1 MALIDWVAW
10 MNLTNREADIIF
22 AIMRELSGEFSH
34 DEVRTRVGKQ
44 LLDLLD
50 ADYFA
55 SYVWNDAQG
64 KFVSGVQ
71 LNMSDSNLAQ
81 YDEYYQFHDPITHK
95 LQRRHKATP
104 VSEIMAHEKLKDTDS
119 PYALI
124 TIEIQDNRKDF
135 FIFLSDYSYT
145 SILQNETAEDSSPQI
160 AEAEETYS
168 ELVILADEITTVWS
182 MAKSLNYDDLSIY
195 QVMWSIFENNR
206 DAFIDD
212 NINLIRNDMD
222 ILVPELQS
230 IREIDKSYAK
240 FSIREMIDT
249 NTFETQ
255 QMLTLVAP
263 EPEAIIQEE
272 IEVIQEEKIGNFD
285 IQNQERTTLDP
296 QAIIESQTRII
307 EIERNEE
314 TEILNEEINSGVNIL
329 QLLIVSLVSLAVGFL
344 IAIFLIRRNL
354 VNAKSESKTDDAL
367 SSMPKGLSI
376 KNDPFIQ
383 QFDLAITLYEMK
395 DYEKAKTL
403 LDEIIDK
410 AKNQKLIQQAVDLRS
425 KI

>member
-1 MALIDWVAW
+1 MKIKKISFFLFF
-10 MNLTNREADIIF
+10 IIF
-22 AIMRELSGEFSH
+22 SSLLS
-34 DEVRTRVGKQ
+34 
-44 LLDLLD
+44 
-50 ADYFA
+50 
-55 SYVWNDAQG
+55 
-64 KFVSGVQ
+64 
-71 LNMSDSNLAQ
+71 
-81 YDEYYQFHDPITHK
+81 
-95 LQRRHKATP
+95 
-104 VSEIMAHEKLKDTDS
+104 SEITYLSSKTFQDENAIQIIISINSTEEIDKSDISIFEYQTSSSIKDSLFNLSLSRVNISEYNLSFEKLKDTDT
-119 PYALI
+119 PYALF
-124 TIEIQDNRKDF
+124 TIEIKDNRKDF
-135 FIFLSDYSYT
+135 FIFLSDDSYT
-145 SILQNETAEDSSPQI
+145 SILQNETVEVSSPQI
-160 AEAEETYS
+160 IEEEKPS
-168 ELVILADEITTVWS
+168 NEIVILADEISTVWS
-182 MAKSLNYDDLSIY
+182 MAESLNYDDLSIY

-206 DAFIDD
+206 GAFIDD

-222 ILVPELQS
+222 ILIPELQS

-263 EPEAIIQEE
+263 EPEAIIEQE
-272 IEVIQEEKIGNFD
+272 IEVTQEEKTQNFD
-285 IQNQERTTLDP
+285 IQNQEQTTLDP
-296 QAIIESQTRII
+296 QAIIESQKRII

-314 TEILNEEINSGVNIL
+314 IEISNGEINSGVNIL

-344 IAIFLIRRNL
+344 IAIFLIKRNL
-354 VNAKSESKTDDAL
+354 VTAKNESKPDDAL

-395 DYEKAKTL
+395 DYEKAKIL

>member
-1 MALIDWVAW
+1 MKIKKISFFLFF
-10 MNLTNREADIIF
+10 IIF
-22 AIMRELSGEFSH
+22 SSLLS
-34 DEVRTRVGKQ
+34 
-44 LLDLLD
+44 
-50 ADYFA
+50 
-55 SYVWNDAQG
+55 
-64 KFVSGVQ
+64 
-71 LNMSDSNLAQ
+71 
-81 YDEYYQFHDPITHK
+81 
-95 LQRRHKATP
+95 
-104 VSEIMAHEKLKDTDS
+104 SEITYLSSKTFQDENAIQIIISINSTEEIDKSDISIFEYQTSSSIKGSLFNLSLSRVNISEYNLSFEKLKDTDT
-119 PYALI
+119 PYALF
-124 TIEIQDNRKDF
+124 TIEIKDNRKDF
-135 FIFLSDYSYT
+135 FIFLSDDSYT
-145 SILQNETAEDSSPQI
+145 SILQNETVEVSSPQI
-160 AEAEETYS
+160 IEEEKPS
-168 ELVILADEITTVWS
+168 KEIVILADEISTVWS
-182 MAKSLNYDDLSIY
+182 MAESLNYNDLSIY

-206 DAFIDD
+206 GAFIDD

-222 ILVPELQS
+222 ILIPELQS
-230 IREIDKSYAK
+230 IKEIDKSYAK

-263 EPEAIIQEE
+263 EPEAIIEQE
-272 IEVIQEEKIGNFD
+272 IEVTQEEKTQNFD
-285 IQNQERTTLDP
+285 IQNQEQTTLDP

-314 TEILNEEINSGVNIL
+314 IEISNGEINSGVNIL
-329 QLLIVSLVSLAVGFL
+329 RLLIVSLVSLAVGFL
-344 IAIFLIRRNL
+344 IAIFLIKRNL
-354 VNAKSESKTDDAL
+354 VTAKNESKPDDAL

-395 DYEKAKTL
+395 DYEKAKIL

>member
-1 MALIDWVAW
+1 MKVKKISFFLFF
-10 MNLTNREADIIF
+10 IIF
-22 AIMRELSGEFSH
+22 SSLLS
-34 DEVRTRVGKQ
+34 
-44 LLDLLD
+44 
-50 ADYFA
+50 
-55 SYVWNDAQG
+55 
-64 KFVSGVQ
+64 
-71 LNMSDSNLAQ
+71 
-81 YDEYYQFHDPITHK
+81 
-95 LQRRHKATP
+95 
-104 VSEIMAHEKLKDTDS
+104 SEITYLSSNTFQDENAVKIVISINSTEKIDKSDISIFEYQTSSSIKDSLFNLSLSRKNISEYNLSFEKLKDTNS
-119 PYALI
+119 PYALF
-124 TIEIQDNRKDF
+124 TIEIKDNRKDF
-135 FIFLSDYSYT
+135 FIFLSDDSYT
-145 SILQNETAEDSSPQI
+145 SIVQNETMEVPSPQI
-160 AEAEETYS
+160 IEEEEPSS
-168 ELVILADEITTVWS
+168 ELVIFADEITTVWS
-182 MAKSLNYDDLSIY
+182 MAESLNYDDLSIY

-222 ILVPELQS
+222 ILVPELQT

-255 QMLTLVAP
+255 QMLTLVTP
-263 EPEAIIQEE
+263 ETKVIIEQE
-272 IEVIQEEKIGNFD
+272 IEVIQEKKIQNFD
-285 IQNQERTTLDP
+285 IQNQEKTTLDP

-314 TEILNEEINSGVNIL
+314 IEISNGEINSGANIL

-344 IAIFLIRRNL
+344 IAIFLIKRNS
-354 VNAKSESKTDDAL
+354 VTAKNESKSDDAL
-367 SSMPKGLSI
+367 SSIPKGLSI

-395 DYEKAKTL
+395 DHEKAKIL

>member
-1 MALIDWVAW
+1 MKIKKISFFLFF
-10 MNLTNREADIIF
+10 IIF
-22 AIMRELSGEFSH
+22 SSLLS
-34 DEVRTRVGKQ
+34 
-44 LLDLLD
+44 
-50 ADYFA
+50 
-55 SYVWNDAQG
+55 
-64 KFVSGVQ
+64 
-71 LNMSDSNLAQ
+71 
-81 YDEYYQFHDPITHK
+81 
-95 LQRRHKATP
+95 
-104 VSEIMAHEKLKDTDS
+104 SEITYLSSKTFQDENAIQIVISINSTEEIDKSDISIFEYQTSSSIKDSLFNLSLSRVNISEYNLSFEKLKDTDT
-119 PYALI
+119 PYALF
-124 TIEIQDNRKDF
+124 TIEIKDNRKDF
-135 FIFLSDYSYT
+135 FIFLSDDSYT
-145 SILQNETAEDSSPQI
+145 SILQNETVEVSSPQI
-160 AEAEETYS
+160 IEEEKPS
-168 ELVILADEITTVWS
+168 NEIVILADEISTVWS
-182 MAKSLNYDDLSIY
+182 MAESLNYDDLSIY

-206 DAFIDD
+206 GAFIDD

-222 ILVPELQS
+222 ILIPELQS

-263 EPEAIIQEE
+263 EPEAIIEQE
-272 IEVIQEEKIGNFD
+272 IEVTQEEKTQNFD
-285 IQNQERTTLDP
+285 IQNQEQTTLDP

-314 TEILNEEINSGVNIL
+314 IEISNGEINSGVNIL

-344 IAIFLIRRNL
+344 IAIFLIKRNL
-354 VNAKSESKTDDAL
+354 VTAKNETKPDDAL

-395 DYEKAKTL
+395 DYEKAKIL

>member
-1 MALIDWVAW
+1 MKIKKISFFLFF
-10 MNLTNREADIIF
+10 IIF
-22 AIMRELSGEFSH
+22 SSLLS
-34 DEVRTRVGKQ
+34 
-44 LLDLLD
+44 
-50 ADYFA
+50 
-55 SYVWNDAQG
+55 
-64 KFVSGVQ
+64 
-71 LNMSDSNLAQ
+71 
-81 YDEYYQFHDPITHK
+81 
-95 LQRRHKATP
+95 
-104 VSEIMAHEKLKDTDS
+104 SEITYLSSKTFQDENAIQIVISINSTEEIDKSDISIFEYQTSSSIKDSLFNLSLSRENISEYNLSFEKIKDTDS
-119 PYALI
+119 PYALF
-124 TIEIQDNRKDF
+124 TIEIKDNRKDF
-135 FIFLSDYSYT
+135 FIFLSDDSYT
-145 SILQNETAEDSSPQI
+145 SILQNETVEVSSPQI
-160 AEAEETYS
+160 IEEEKPS
-168 ELVILADEITTVWS
+168 NEIVILADEITTVWS
-182 MAKSLNYDDLSIY
+182 MAESLNYDDLSIY

-206 DAFIDD
+206 GAFIDD

-222 ILVPELQS
+222 ILIPELQS

-263 EPEAIIQEE
+263 EPEAIIEQE
-272 IEVIQEEKIGNFD
+272 IEVTQEEKTQNFD
-285 IQNQERTTLDP
+285 IQNQEQTTLDP

-314 TEILNEEINSGVNIL
+314 IEISNGEINSGVNIL

-344 IAIFLIRRNL
+344 IAIFLIKRNL
-354 VNAKSESKTDDAL
+354 VTAKNESKPDDAL

-395 DYEKAKTL
+395 DYEKAKIL

>member
-1 MALIDWVAW
+1 MKIKKISFFLFF
-10 MNLTNREADIIF
+10 IIF
-22 AIMRELSGEFSH
+22 SSLLS
-34 DEVRTRVGKQ
+34 
-44 LLDLLD
+44 
-50 ADYFA
+50 
-55 SYVWNDAQG
+55 
-64 KFVSGVQ
+64 
-71 LNMSDSNLAQ
+71 
-81 YDEYYQFHDPITHK
+81 
-95 LQRRHKATP
+95 
-104 VSEIMAHEKLKDTDS
+104 SEITYISSKTFQDENAVKIVISINSSEEIDKSDISIFEYQTSSSIKDSLFNLSLSKENSSEYNLSFEKLKDTDS
-119 PYALI
+119 PYALF

-135 FIFLSDYSYT
+135 FIFLSDDSYT

-160 AEAEETYS
+160 NEAEETYS

-182 MAKSLNYDDLSIY
+182 MAESLNYDDLSIY

-222 ILVPELQS
+222 ILVPKLQS

-272 IEVIQEEKIGNFD
+272 IEVIQEEKIENFD
-285 IQNQERTTLDP
+285 IQNQERTTPDP

>member
-1 MALIDWVAW
+1 MKIKKISFFLFF
-10 MNLTNREADIIF
+10 IIF
-22 AIMRELSGEFSH
+22 SSLLS
-34 DEVRTRVGKQ
+34 
-44 LLDLLD
+44 
-50 ADYFA
+50 
-55 SYVWNDAQG
+55 
-64 KFVSGVQ
+64 
-71 LNMSDSNLAQ
+71 
-81 YDEYYQFHDPITHK
+81 
-95 LQRRHKATP
+95 
-104 VSEIMAHEKLKDTDS
+104 SEITYLSSKTFQDENAIQIIISINSTEEIDKSDIGIFEYQTSSSIKDSLFNLSISRLNISEYNLSFEKLKDTDS
-119 PYALI
+119 PYALF
-124 TIEIQDNRKDF
+124 TIEIKDNRKDF
-135 FIFLSDYSYT
+135 FIFLSDDSYT
-145 SILQNETAEDSSPQI
+145 SILQNETVEVSSPQI
-160 AEAEETYS
+160 IEEEKPS
-168 ELVILADEITTVWS
+168 NEIVILADEITTVWS
-182 MAKSLNYDDLSIY
+182 MAESLNYDDLSIY

-206 DAFIDD
+206 GAFIDD

-222 ILVPELQS
+222 ILIPELQS

-263 EPEAIIQEE
+263 EPEAIIEQE
-272 IEVIQEEKIGNFD
+272 IEVTQEEKTQNFD
-285 IQNQERTTLDP
+285 IQNQEQTTLDP

-344 IAIFLIRRNL
+344 IAIFLIKRNL
-354 VNAKSESKTDDAL
+354 VTAKNESKPDDAL

-395 DYEKAKTL
+395 DYEKAKIL

>member
-1 MALIDWVAW
+1 MKIKKISFFLFF
-10 MNLTNREADIIF
+10 IIF
-22 AIMRELSGEFSH
+22 SSLLS
-34 DEVRTRVGKQ
+34 
-44 LLDLLD
+44 
-50 ADYFA
+50 
-55 SYVWNDAQG
+55 
-64 KFVSGVQ
+64 
-71 LNMSDSNLAQ
+71 
-81 YDEYYQFHDPITHK
+81 
-95 LQRRHKATP
+95 
-104 VSEIMAHEKLKDTDS
+104 SEITYLSSKTFQDENAIQIIISINSTEEIDKSDISIFEYQTSSSIKDSLFNLSLRRVNISEYNLSFEKLKDIDS
-119 PYALI
+119 PYALF
-124 TIEIQDNRKDF
+124 TIEIKDNRKDF
-135 FIFLSDYSYT
+135 FIFLSDDSYT
-145 SILQNETAEDSSPQI
+145 SILQNETVEVSSPQI
-160 AEAEETYS
+160 IEEEKPS
-168 ELVILADEITTVWS
+168 NEIVILADEITTVWS
-182 MAKSLNYDDLSIY
+182 MAESLNYDDLSIY

-206 DAFIDD
+206 GAFIDD

-222 ILVPELQS
+222 ILIPELQS

-263 EPEAIIQEE
+263 EPEAIIEQE
-272 IEVIQEEKIGNFD
+272 IEVTQEEKTQNFD
-285 IQNQERTTLDP
+285 IQNQEQTTLDP

-314 TEILNEEINSGVNIL
+314 IEISNGEINSGVNIL
-329 QLLIVSLVSLAVGFL
+329 QLFIVSLVSLAVGFL
-344 IAIFLIRRNL
+344 IAIFLIKRNL
-354 VNAKSESKTDDAL
+354 VTAKNESKPDDAL

-395 DYEKAKTL
+395 DYEKAKIL

>member
-1 MALIDWVAW
+1 MKIKKISFFLFF
-10 MNLTNREADIIF
+10 IIF
-22 AIMRELSGEFSH
+22 SSLLS
-34 DEVRTRVGKQ
+34 
-44 LLDLLD
+44 
-50 ADYFA
+50 
-55 SYVWNDAQG
+55 
-64 KFVSGVQ
+64 
-71 LNMSDSNLAQ
+71 
-81 YDEYYQFHDPITHK
+81 
-95 LQRRHKATP
+95 
-104 VSEIMAHEKLKDTDS
+104 SEITYLSSKTFQDENAIQIIISINSTEEIDKSDISIFEYQTSSSIKDSLFNLNLRRVNISEYNLSFEKLKDTDT
-119 PYALI
+119 PYALF
-124 TIEIQDNRKDF
+124 TIEIKDNRKDF
-135 FIFLSDYSYT
+135 FIFLSDDSYT
-145 SILQNETAEDSSPQI
+145 SILQNETVEVSSPQI
-160 AEAEETYS
+160 IEEEKPS
-168 ELVILADEITTVWS
+168 NEIVILADEITTVWS
-182 MAKSLNYDDLSIY
+182 MAESLNYDDLSIY

-206 DAFIDD
+206 GAFIDD

-222 ILVPELQS
+222 ILIPELQS

-263 EPEAIIQEE
+263 EPEAIIEQE
-272 IEVIQEEKIGNFD
+272 IEVTQEEKTQNFD
-285 IQNQERTTLDP
+285 IQNQEQTTIDP

-314 TEILNEEINSGVNIL
+314 IEISNGEINSGVNIL
-329 QLLIVSLVSLAVGFL
+329 QLFIVSLVSLAVGFV
-344 IAIFLIRRNL
+344 IAIFLIKRNL
-354 VNAKSESKTDDAL
+354 VTAKNESKPDDAL

-395 DYEKAKTL
+395 DYEKAKIL

>member
-1 MALIDWVAW
+1 MKIKKISFFLFF
-10 MNLTNREADIIF
+10 IIF
-22 AIMRELSGEFSH
+22 SSLLS
-34 DEVRTRVGKQ
+34 
-44 LLDLLD
+44 
-50 ADYFA
+50 
-55 SYVWNDAQG
+55 
-64 KFVSGVQ
+64 
-71 LNMSDSNLAQ
+71 
-81 YDEYYQFHDPITHK
+81 
-95 LQRRHKATP
+95 
-104 VSEIMAHEKLKDTDS
+104 SEITYLSSKTFQDENAIQIVISINSTEEIDKSDISIFEYQTSSSIKDSLFNLSLSKENISEYNLSFEKLKDTDS
-119 PYALI
+119 PYALF
-124 TIEIQDNRKDF
+124 TIEIQDSRKDF
-135 FIFLSDYSYT
+135 FIFLSDDSYT

-160 AEAEETYS
+160 TEAEETYS

-222 ILVPELQS
+222 ILIPKFQS

-263 EPEAIIQEE
+263 EPEAIIEQE
-272 IEVIQEEKIGNFD
+272 IEVTQEEKTQNFD
-285 IQNQERTTLDP
+285 IQNQEQTTLDP

-314 TEILNEEINSGVNIL
+314 IEISNEEINSGVNIL
-329 QLLIVSLVSLAVGFL
+329 QLLIVSLVSLAAGFL
-344 IAIFLIRRNL
+344 IAIFLIRKNS
-354 VNAKSESKTDDAL
+354 VTPKSESQTDDAL

-395 DYEKAKTL
+395 DHEKAKIL

>member
-1 MALIDWVAW
+1 MKIKKISFFLFF
-10 MNLTNREADIIF
+10 IIF
-22 AIMRELSGEFSH
+22 SSLLS
-34 DEVRTRVGKQ
+34 
-44 LLDLLD
+44 
-50 ADYFA
+50 
-55 SYVWNDAQG
+55 
-64 KFVSGVQ
+64 
-71 LNMSDSNLAQ
+71 
-81 YDEYYQFHDPITHK
+81 
-95 LQRRHKATP
+95 
-104 VSEIMAHEKLKDTDS
+104 SEITYLSSKTFQDENAIQIIISINSTEEIDKSDISIFEYQTSSSIKDSLFNLSLSRVNISEYNLSFEKLKDTDT
-119 PYALI
+119 PYALF
-124 TIEIQDNRKDF
+124 TIEIKDNKKDF
-135 FIFLSDYSYT
+135 FIFLSDDSYT
-145 SILQNETAEDSSPQI
+145 SILQNETVEVSSPQI
-160 AEAEETYS
+160 IDEEKPS
-168 ELVILADEITTVWS
+168 NEIVILADEITTVWS
-182 MAKSLNYDDLSIY
+182 MAESLNYDDLSIY

-206 DAFIDD
+206 GAFIDD

-222 ILVPELQS
+222 ILIPELQS

-240 FSIREMIDT
+240 FSIMEMIDT

-263 EPEAIIQEE
+263 EPEAIIEQE
-272 IEVIQEEKIGNFD
+272 IEVTQEEKTQNFD
-285 IQNQERTTLDP
+285 IQNQEQTTLDP

-314 TEILNEEINSGVNIL
+314 IEISNGEINSGVNIL

-344 IAIFLIRRNL
+344 IAIFLIKRNL
-354 VNAKSESKTDDAL
+354 VTAKNESKPDEAL

-395 DYEKAKTL
+395 DYEKAKIL

>member
-1 MALIDWVAW
+1 MKIKKISTFLFF
-10 MNLTNREADIIF
+10 IIF
-22 AIMRELSGEFSH
+22 SSLLS
-34 DEVRTRVGKQ
+34 
-44 LLDLLD
+44 
-50 ADYFA
+50 
-55 SYVWNDAQG
+55 
-64 KFVSGVQ
+64 
-71 LNMSDSNLAQ
+71 
-81 YDEYYQFHDPITHK
+81 
-95 LQRRHKATP
+95 
-104 VSEIMAHEKLKDTDS
+104 SEITYLSSKTFQDENAIQIVISINSTEELDKSDISIFEYQTSSSIKDSLFNLSLSRENISEYNLSFEKIKDTDS
-119 PYALI
+119 PYALF
-124 TIEIQDNRKDF
+124 TIEIKDNRKDF
-135 FIFLSDYSYT
+135 FIFLSDDSYT
-145 SILQNETAEDSSPQI
+145 SILQNETTEILSPQI
-160 AEAEETYS
+160 IEEEETYS

-182 MAKSLNYDDLSIY
+182 MAESLNYDDLSIY

-263 EPEAIIQEE
+263 EPEAIVEEE
-272 IEVIQEEKIGNFD
+272 IEVIQEEKIQNFD
-285 IQNQERTTLDP
+285 IQNQEQTTLDP

-344 IAIFLIRRNL
+344 IAIFLIRKNS

>member
-1 MALIDWVAW
+1 MKIKKISFFLFF
-10 MNLTNREADIIF
+10 IIF
-22 AIMRELSGEFSH
+22 SSILS
-34 DEVRTRVGKQ
+34 
-44 LLDLLD
+44 
-50 ADYFA
+50 
-55 SYVWNDAQG
+55 
-64 KFVSGVQ
+64 
-71 LNMSDSNLAQ
+71 
-81 YDEYYQFHDPITHK
+81 
-95 LQRRHKATP
+95 
-104 VSEIMAHEKLKDTDS
+104 SEITYISSKTFQDENAVQIVISINSTEEIDKSDISIFEYQTSSSIKDSLFNLSLSKENISEYNLSFEKLKDTDS
-119 PYALI
+119 PYALF

-135 FIFLSDYSYT
+135 FIFLSDDSYT
-145 SILQNETAEDSSPQI
+145 SILQNETAEGSSPQI
-160 AEAEETYS
+160 TEAEETYS

-272 IEVIQEEKIGNFD
+272 IEVIQEEKIENFD
-285 IQNQERTTLDP
+285 IQNQEQTTLDP

-410 AKNQKLIQQAVDLRS
+410 AKNQKLIQQAIDLRS

>member
-1 MALIDWVAW
+1 MKIKKISFFLFF
-10 MNLTNREADIIF
+10 IIF
-22 AIMRELSGEFSH
+22 SSLLS
-34 DEVRTRVGKQ
+34 
-44 LLDLLD
+44 
-50 ADYFA
+50 
-55 SYVWNDAQG
+55 
-64 KFVSGVQ
+64 
-71 LNMSDSNLAQ
+71 
-81 YDEYYQFHDPITHK
+81 
-95 LQRRHKATP
+95 
-104 VSEIMAHEKLKDTDS
+104 SEITYLSSKTFQDENAIQIVISIKSTEEIDKSDISIFEYQTSSSIKDSLFNLSLSRVNISEYNLSFEKLKDTDT
-119 PYALI
+119 PYALF
-124 TIEIQDNRKDF
+124 TIEIKDNRKDF
-135 FIFLSDYSYT
+135 FIFLSDDSYT
-145 SILQNETAEDSSPQI
+145 SILQNETVEVSSPQI
-160 AEAEETYS
+160 IEEEKPS
-168 ELVILADEITTVWS
+168 NEIVILADEITTVWS
-182 MAKSLNYDDLSIY
+182 MAESLNYDDLSIY

-206 DAFIDD
+206 GAFIDD

-222 ILVPELQS
+222 ILIPELQS

-263 EPEAIIQEE
+263 EPEAIIEQE
-272 IEVIQEEKIGNFD
+272 IEVTQEEKTQNFD
-285 IQNQERTTLDP
+285 IQNQEQTTLDP

-314 TEILNEEINSGVNIL
+314 IEISNGEINSGVNIL

-344 IAIFLIRRNL
+344 IAIFLIKRNL
-354 VNAKSESKTDDAL
+354 VTAKNESKSDDAL

-395 DYEKAKTL
+395 DYEKAKIL

>member
-1 MALIDWVAW
+1 MKIKKISFFLFF
-10 MNLTNREADIIF
+10 IIF
-22 AIMRELSGEFSH
+22 SSLLS
-34 DEVRTRVGKQ
+34 
-44 LLDLLD
+44 
-50 ADYFA
+50 
-55 SYVWNDAQG
+55 
-64 KFVSGVQ
+64 
-71 LNMSDSNLAQ
+71 
-81 YDEYYQFHDPITHK
+81 
-95 LQRRHKATP
+95 
-104 VSEIMAHEKLKDTDS
+104 SEITYLSSKTFQDENAIQIVISINSTEEIDKSDISIFEYQTSSSIKDSLFNLSLSRVNISEYNLSFEKLKDTDT
-119 PYALI
+119 PYALF
-124 TIEIQDNRKDF
+124 TIEIKDNRKDF
-135 FIFLSDYSYT
+135 FIFLSDDSYT
-145 SILQNETAEDSSPQI
+145 SILQNETVGVSSPQI
-160 AEAEETYS
+160 IEEEKPS
-168 ELVILADEITTVWS
+168 NEIVILADEITTVWS
-182 MAKSLNYDDLSIY
+182 MAESLNYDDLSIY

-206 DAFIDD
+206 GAFIDD

-222 ILVPELQS
+222 ILIPELQS

-263 EPEAIIQEE
+263 EPEAIIEQE
-272 IEVIQEEKIGNFD
+272 IEVTQEEKTQNFD
-285 IQNQERTTLDP
+285 IQNQEQTTLDP

-314 TEILNEEINSGVNIL
+314 IEISNGEINSGVNIL

-344 IAIFLIRRNL
+344 IAIFLIKRNL
-354 VNAKSESKTDDAL
+354 VTAKNESKPDDAL

-395 DYEKAKTL
+395 DYEKAKIL

>member
-1 MALIDWVAW
+1 MKIKKISLFLFFI
-10 MNLTNREADIIF
+10 TFSSI
-22 AIMRELSGEFSH
+22 LS
-34 DEVRTRVGKQ
+34 
-44 LLDLLD
+44 
-50 ADYFA
+50 
-55 SYVWNDAQG
+55 
-64 KFVSGVQ
+64 
-71 LNMSDSNLAQ
+71 
-81 YDEYYQFHDPITHK
+81 
-95 LQRRHKATP
+95 
-104 VSEIMAHEKLKDTDS
+104 SEITYISSKTFQDENAVQIVISINSSEEIDKSDISIFEYQTSSSIKDSLFNLSLSKENISEYNLSFEKLKDANS
-119 PYALI
+119 PYALF

-135 FIFLSDYSYT
+135 FIFLSDDSYT

-160 AEAEETYS
+160 IEVEESSS

-222 ILVPELQS
+222 ILVPEFQS
-230 IREIDKSYAK
+230 IRQIDKSYAK

-263 EPEAIIQEE
+263 EPEAIIEEE
-272 IEVIQEEKIGNFD
+272 IEVIQEEKIQNFD
-285 IQNQERTTLDP
+285 IQNQEQTTLDP

-314 TEILNEEINSGVNIL
+314 TEISNEEINSGLNIL

-344 IAIFLIRRNL
+344 IAIFLIRSNL
-354 VNAKSESKTDDAL
+354 VNAKNESKIDDAL
-367 SSMPKGLSI
+367 SSMPRGLSI

>member
-1 MALIDWVAW
+1 MKIKKISFFLFF
-10 MNLTNREADIIF
+10 IIF
-22 AIMRELSGEFSH
+22 SSLLS
-34 DEVRTRVGKQ
+34 
-44 LLDLLD
+44 
-50 ADYFA
+50 
-55 SYVWNDAQG
+55 
-64 KFVSGVQ
+64 
-71 LNMSDSNLAQ
+71 
-81 YDEYYQFHDPITHK
+81 
-95 LQRRHKATP
+95 
-104 VSEIMAHEKLKDTDS
+104 SEITYLSSKTFQDENAIKIIISINSTEEIDKSDISIFEYQTSSSIKDSLFNLNLSRVNISEYNLSFEKLKDTDT
-119 PYALI
+119 PYALF
-124 TIEIQDNRKDF
+124 TIEIKDNRKDF
-135 FIFLSDYSYT
+135 FIFLSDDSYT
-145 SILQNETAEDSSPQI
+145 SILQNETVEVSSPQI
-160 AEAEETYS
+160 IEEEKPS
-168 ELVILADEITTVWS
+168 KEIVILADEITTVWS
-182 MAKSLNYDDLSIY
+182 MAESLNYNDLSIY

-206 DAFIDD
+206 GAFIDD

-222 ILVPELQS
+222 ILIPELQS
-230 IREIDKSYAK
+230 IKEIDKSYAK

-263 EPEAIIQEE
+263 EPEAIIEQE
-272 IEVIQEEKIGNFD
+272 IEVTQEEKTQNFD
-285 IQNQERTTLDP
+285 IQNQEQTTLDP

-314 TEILNEEINSGVNIL
+314 IEISNGEINSGVNIL

-344 IAIFLIRRNL
+344 IAIFLIKRNL
-354 VNAKSESKTDDAL
+354 VTAKNESKPDDAL

-395 DYEKAKTL
+395 DYEKAKIL

>member
-1 MALIDWVAW
+1 MKIKK
-10 MNLTNREADIIF
+10 IIF
-22 AIMRELSGEFSH
+22 FLFFITFSSILS
-34 DEVRTRVGKQ
+34 
-44 LLDLLD
+44 
-50 ADYFA
+50 
-55 SYVWNDAQG
+55 
-64 KFVSGVQ
+64 
-71 LNMSDSNLAQ
+71 
-81 YDEYYQFHDPITHK
+81 
-95 LQRRHKATP
+95 
-104 VSEIMAHEKLKDTDS
+104 SEITYISSKTFQDENTVQIVISINSTEEIDKSDISIFEYQTSSSIKDSLFNLSLSKENISEYNLSFEKLKDTDS
-119 PYALI
+119 PYALF
-124 TIEIQDNRKDF
+124 TIEIKDNRKDF
-135 FIFLSDYSYT
+135 FIFLSDDSYT
-145 SILQNETAEDSSPQI
+145 SILQNETVEVSNPQI
-160 AEAEETYS
+160 IEEEKPS
-168 ELVILADEITTVWS
+168 NEIVILADEITTVWS
-182 MAKSLNYDDLSIY
+182 MAESLNYDDLSIY

-206 DAFIDD
+206 GAFIDD

-222 ILVPELQS
+222 ILIPELQS

-263 EPEAIIQEE
+263 EPEAIIEQE
-272 IEVIQEEKIGNFD
+272 IEVTQEEKTQNFD
-285 IQNQERTTLDP
+285 IQNQEQTTLDP

-314 TEILNEEINSGVNIL
+314 IEISNGEINSGVNIL

-344 IAIFLIRRNL
+344 IAIFLIKRNL
-354 VNAKSESKTDDAL
+354 VTAKNESKPDDAL

-395 DYEKAKTL
+395 DYEKAKIL

>member
-1 MALIDWVAW
+1 MKIKKISFFLFF
-10 MNLTNREADIIF
+10 IIF
-22 AIMRELSGEFSH
+22 SSLLS
-34 DEVRTRVGKQ
+34 
-44 LLDLLD
+44 
-50 ADYFA
+50 
-55 SYVWNDAQG
+55 
-64 KFVSGVQ
+64 
-71 LNMSDSNLAQ
+71 
-81 YDEYYQFHDPITHK
+81 
-95 LQRRHKATP
+95 
-104 VSEIMAHEKLKDTDS
+104 SEITYLSSKTFQDENAIQIIISINSTEEIDKSDISIFEYQTSSSIKDSLFNLSLSRVNISEYNLSFEKLKDTDS
-119 PYALI
+119 PYALF
-124 TIEIQDNRKDF
+124 TIEIKDNRKDF
-135 FIFLSDYSYT
+135 FIFLSDDSYT
-145 SILQNETAEDSSPQI
+145 SILQNETVEVSSPQI
-160 AEAEETYS
+160 IEEEKPS
-168 ELVILADEITTVWS
+168 NEIVILADEITTVWS
-182 MAKSLNYDDLSIY
+182 MAESLNYNDLSIY

-206 DAFIDD
+206 GAFIDD

-222 ILVPELQS
+222 ILIPELQS

-263 EPEAIIQEE
+263 EPEAIIEQE
-272 IEVIQEEKIGNFD
+272 IEVTQEEKTQNFD
-285 IQNQERTTLDP
+285 IQNQEQTTLDP

-314 TEILNEEINSGVNIL
+314 IEISNGEINSGVNIL

-344 IAIFLIRRNL
+344 IAIFLIKRNL
-354 VNAKSESKTDDAL
+354 VTAKNESKPDDAL

-395 DYEKAKTL
+395 DYEKAKIL

>member
-1 MALIDWVAW
+1 MKIKKISFFLFFI
-10 MNLTNREADIIF
+10 TFSSI
-22 AIMRELSGEFSH
+22 LS
-34 DEVRTRVGKQ
+34 
-44 LLDLLD
+44 
-50 ADYFA
+50 
-55 SYVWNDAQG
+55 
-64 KFVSGVQ
+64 
-71 LNMSDSNLAQ
+71 
-81 YDEYYQFHDPITHK
+81 
-95 LQRRHKATP
+95 
-104 VSEIMAHEKLKDTDS
+104 SEITYISSKTFQDENAVQIVISINSSEEIDKSDISIFEYQTSSSIKDSLFNLSLSKENISEYNLSFEKLKDTDS
-119 PYALI
+119 PYALF

-135 FIFLSDYSYT
+135 FIFLSDDSYT
-145 SILQNETAEDSSPQI
+145 SILQNETAEGSSPQI

-285 IQNQERTTLDP
+285 IQNQGRTTLDP

>member
-1 MALIDWVAW
+1 MKIKKISTFLFF
-10 MNLTNREADIIF
+10 IIF
-22 AIMRELSGEFSH
+22 SSLLS
-34 DEVRTRVGKQ
+34 
-44 LLDLLD
+44 
-50 ADYFA
+50 
-55 SYVWNDAQG
+55 
-64 KFVSGVQ
+64 
-71 LNMSDSNLAQ
+71 
-81 YDEYYQFHDPITHK
+81 
-95 LQRRHKATP
+95 
-104 VSEIMAHEKLKDTDS
+104 SEITYLSSKTFQDENEIQIVISINSTEELDKSDISIFEYQTSSSIKDSLFNLSLSRENISEYNLSFEKIKDTDS
-119 PYALI
+119 PYVLF
-124 TIEIQDNRKDF
+124 TIEIKDNRKDF
-135 FIFLSDYSYT
+135 FIFLSDDSYT
-145 SILQNETAEDSSPQI
+145 SILQNETTEILSPKI
-160 AEAEETYS
+160 IEEEETYS

-182 MAKSLNYDDLSIY
+182 MAESLNYDDLSIY

-206 DAFIDD
+206 NAFIDD

-230 IREIDKSYAK
+230 IREIDKSFAK

-263 EPEAIIQEE
+263 ESEAIVEEE
-272 IEVIQEEKIGNFD
+272 IEVIEGEKIQNFD
-285 IQNQERTTLDP
+285 IQNQEQTTLDP

-329 QLLIVSLVSLAVGFL
+329 QLLIVSLVSLAIGFL
-344 IAIFLIRRNL
+344 IAFFLIRKNS
-354 VNAKSESKTDDAL
+354 VIAKSEFKTEDAL
-367 SSMPKGLSI
+367 LSMPKGLSI

>member
-1 MALIDWVAW
+1 MKVKKISFFLFF
-10 MNLTNREADIIF
+10 IIF
-22 AIMRELSGEFSH
+22 SSLLS
-34 DEVRTRVGKQ
+34 
-44 LLDLLD
+44 
-50 ADYFA
+50 
-55 SYVWNDAQG
+55 
-64 KFVSGVQ
+64 
-71 LNMSDSNLAQ
+71 
-81 YDEYYQFHDPITHK
+81 
-95 LQRRHKATP
+95 
-104 VSEIMAHEKLKDTDS
+104 SEISYLSSKTFQDENAIQIIISINSTEEIDKSDISIFEYQTSSSIKDSLFNLNLSRVNISEYNLSFEKLKDTDT
-119 PYALI
+119 PYALF
-124 TIEIQDNRKDF
+124 TIEIKDNRKDF
-135 FIFLSDYSYT
+135 FIFLSDDSYT
-145 SILQNETAEDSSPQI
+145 SIVQNETLEVSSPQI
-160 AEAEETYS
+160 IEEEKPS
-168 ELVILADEITTVWS
+168 NEIVILADEITTVWS
-182 MAKSLNYDDLSIY
+182 MAESLNYDDLSIY

-206 DAFIDD
+206 GAFIDD

-222 ILVPELQS
+222 ILIPELQS

-263 EPEAIIQEE
+263 EPEAIIEQE
-272 IEVIQEEKIGNFD
+272 IEVTQEEKTQNFD
-285 IQNQERTTLDP
+285 IQNQEQTTLDP

-314 TEILNEEINSGVNIL
+314 IEISNGEINSGVNIL

-344 IAIFLIRRNL
+344 IAIFLIKRNL
-354 VNAKSESKTDDAL
+354 VTAKNESKPDDAL

-395 DYEKAKTL
+395 DYEKAKIL

>member
-1 MALIDWVAW
+1 MKIKKISFFLFFI
-10 MNLTNREADIIF
+10 TFSSI
-22 AIMRELSGEFSH
+22 LS
-34 DEVRTRVGKQ
+34 
-44 LLDLLD
+44 
-50 ADYFA
+50 
-55 SYVWNDAQG
+55 
-64 KFVSGVQ
+64 
-71 LNMSDSNLAQ
+71 
-81 YDEYYQFHDPITHK
+81 
-95 LQRRHKATP
+95 
-104 VSEIMAHEKLKDTDS
+104 SEITYISSKTFQDENAVQIVISINSSEEIDKSDISIFEYQTSSSIKDSLFNLSLSKENISEYNLSFEKLKDTDS
-119 PYALI
+119 PYALF

-135 FIFLSDYSYT
+135 FIFLSDDSYT

-160 AEAEETYS
+160 TEAEETYS

-263 EPEAIIQEE
+263 EPEAIVQEE
-272 IEVIQEEKIGNFD
+272 IEEIQEEKIQNFD
-285 IQNQERTTLDP
+285 IQNQEQTTLDP

-410 AKNQKLIQQAVDLRS
+410 AKNQKLIQQAIDLRS

>member
-1 MALIDWVAW
+1 MKIKKISFFLFF
-10 MNLTNREADIIF
+10 IIF
-22 AIMRELSGEFSH
+22 SSLLS
-34 DEVRTRVGKQ
+34 
-44 LLDLLD
+44 
-50 ADYFA
+50 
-55 SYVWNDAQG
+55 
-64 KFVSGVQ
+64 
-71 LNMSDSNLAQ
+71 
-81 YDEYYQFHDPITHK
+81 
-95 LQRRHKATP
+95 
-104 VSEIMAHEKLKDTDS
+104 SEITYLSSKTFQDENAIQIIISINSTEEIDKSDISIFEYQTSSSIKDSLFNLNLRRVNISEYNLSFEKLKDTDT
-119 PYALI
+119 PYALF
-124 TIEIQDNRKDF
+124 TIEIKDNRKDF
-135 FIFLSDYSYT
+135 FIFLSDDSYT
-145 SILQNETAEDSSPQI
+145 SILQNETVEVSSPQI
-160 AEAEETYS
+160 IEEEKPS
-168 ELVILADEITTVWS
+168 NEIVILADEITTVWS
-182 MAKSLNYDDLSIY
+182 MAESLNYDDLSIY

-206 DAFIDD
+206 GAFIDD

-222 ILVPELQS
+222 ILIPELQS

-263 EPEAIIQEE
+263 EPEAIIEQE
-272 IEVIQEEKIGNFD
+272 IEVTQEEKTQNFD
-285 IQNQERTTLDP
+285 IQNQEQTTLDP

-314 TEILNEEINSGVNIL
+314 IEISNGEINSGVNIF
-329 QLLIVSLVSLAVGFL
+329 QLFIVSLVSLAVGFL
-344 IAIFLIRRNL
+344 IAIFLIKRNL
-354 VNAKSESKTDDAL
+354 VTAKNESKPDDAL

-395 DYEKAKTL
+395 DYEKAKIL

>member
-1 MALIDWVAW
+1 MKIKKISFFLFF
-10 MNLTNREADIIF
+10 IIF
-22 AIMRELSGEFSH
+22 SSLLS
-34 DEVRTRVGKQ
+34 
-44 LLDLLD
+44 
-50 ADYFA
+50 
-55 SYVWNDAQG
+55 
-64 KFVSGVQ
+64 
-71 LNMSDSNLAQ
+71 
-81 YDEYYQFHDPITHK
+81 
-95 LQRRHKATP
+95 
-104 VSEIMAHEKLKDTDS
+104 SEITYLSSKTFQDENAIQIIISINSTEEIDKSDISIFEYQTSSSIKDSLFNLSLSRVNISEYNLSFEKLKDTDT
-119 PYALI
+119 PYALF
-124 TIEIQDNRKDF
+124 TIEIKDNRKDF
-135 FIFLSDYSYT
+135 FIFLSDDSYT
-145 SILQNETAEDSSPQI
+145 SILQNETVEVSSPQI
-160 AEAEETYS
+160 IEEEKPS
-168 ELVILADEITTVWS
+168 NEIVILADEITTVWS
-182 MAKSLNYDDLSIY
+182 MAESLNYDDLSIY

-206 DAFIDD
+206 GAFIDD

-222 ILVPELQS
+222 ILIPELQS

-263 EPEAIIQEE
+263 EPEAIIEQE
-272 IEVIQEEKIGNFD
+272 IEVTQEEKTQNFD
-285 IQNQERTTLDP
+285 IQNQEQTTLDP

-314 TEILNEEINSGVNIL
+314 IEISNGEINSGVNIL
-329 QLLIVSLVSLAVGFL
+329 QLFIVSLVSLAVGFL
-344 IAIFLIRRNL
+344 IAIFLIKRNL
-354 VNAKSESKTDDAL
+354 VTAKNESKPDDAL

-395 DYEKAKTL
+395 DYEKAKIL

>member
-1 MALIDWVAW
+1 MKIKKISFFLFF
-10 MNLTNREADIIF
+10 IIF
-22 AIMRELSGEFSH
+22 SSLLS
-34 DEVRTRVGKQ
+34 
-44 LLDLLD
+44 
-50 ADYFA
+50 
-55 SYVWNDAQG
+55 
-64 KFVSGVQ
+64 
-71 LNMSDSNLAQ
+71 
-81 YDEYYQFHDPITHK
+81 
-95 LQRRHKATP
+95 
-104 VSEIMAHEKLKDTDS
+104 SEITYLSSKTFQDENAIQIIISINSTEEIDKSDISIFEYQTSSSIKDSLFNLNLRRVNISEYNLSFEKLKDTDT
-119 PYALI
+119 PYALF
-124 TIEIQDNRKDF
+124 TIEIKDNRKDF
-135 FIFLSDYSYT
+135 FIFLSDDSYT
-145 SILQNETAEDSSPQI
+145 SILQNETVEVSSPQI
-160 AEAEETYS
+160 IEEEKPS
-168 ELVILADEITTVWS
+168 NEIVILADEITTVWS
-182 MAKSLNYDDLSIY
+182 MAESLNYDDLSIY

-206 DAFIDD
+206 GAFIDD

-222 ILVPELQS
+222 ILIPELQS

-263 EPEAIIQEE
+263 EPEAIIEQE
-272 IEVIQEEKIGNFD
+272 IEVTQEEKTQNFD
-285 IQNQERTTLDP
+285 IQNQEQTTLDP
-296 QAIIESQTRII
+296 QPIIESQTRII
-307 EIERNEE
+307 EIKRNEE
-314 TEILNEEINSGVNIL
+314 IEISNGEINSGVNIL

-344 IAIFLIRRNL
+344 IAIFLIKRNL
-354 VNAKSESKTDDAL
+354 VTAKNESKPDDAL

-395 DYEKAKTL
+395 DYEKAKIL

>member
-1 MALIDWVAW
+1 MKVKKISFFLFF
-10 MNLTNREADIIF
+10 IIF
-22 AIMRELSGEFSH
+22 SSLLS
-34 DEVRTRVGKQ
+34 
-44 LLDLLD
+44 
-50 ADYFA
+50 
-55 SYVWNDAQG
+55 
-64 KFVSGVQ
+64 
-71 LNMSDSNLAQ
+71 
-81 YDEYYQFHDPITHK
+81 
-95 LQRRHKATP
+95 
-104 VSEIMAHEKLKDTDS
+104 SEITYLSSKTFQDENAIQIIISINSTEEIDKSDISIFEYQTSSSIKDSLFNLSLSRVNISEYNLSFEKLKDTDT
-119 PYALI
+119 PYALF
-124 TIEIQDNRKDF
+124 TIEIKDNRKDF
-135 FIFLSDYSYT
+135 FIFLSDDSYT
-145 SILQNETAEDSSPQI
+145 SILQNETVEVSSPQI
-160 AEAEETYS
+160 IEEEKPS
-168 ELVILADEITTVWS
+168 NEIVILADEITTVWS
-182 MAKSLNYDDLSIY
+182 MAESLNYDDLSIY

-206 DAFIDD
+206 GAFIED

-222 ILVPELQS
+222 ILIPELQS

-263 EPEAIIQEE
+263 EPEAIIEQE
-272 IEVIQEEKIGNFD
+272 IEVTQEEKTQNFD
-285 IQNQERTTLDP
+285 IQNQEQTTLDP

-314 TEILNEEINSGVNIL
+314 IEISNGEINSGVNIL

-344 IAIFLIRRNL
+344 IAIFLIKRNL
-354 VNAKSESKTDDAL
+354 VTAKNESKPDDAL

-395 DYEKAKTL
+395 DYEKAKIL